1 MDKNLIKKK
10 NIKPKMSDDDI
21 KDKLKEYTIVDDIT
35 KVDIGTHLRYFSIDD
50 KGNKLFRLGGFLNK
64 VNFKDGYIVLGNN
77 KITWSVQIKTSEFY
91 KKMSYNEIKQ
101 KVEIKVKS
109 KYLKKLQLLQEE
121 NTNLKNALKEIKRK
135 YKRERRKD

>member
-1 MDKNLIKKK
+1 MDKNFIKKK

-21 KDKLKEYTIVDDIT
+21 KDKLKEYTLVDDIT
-35 KVDIGTHLRYFSIDD
+35 KVDIGTHLRYFTIDD

-77 KITWSVQIKTSEFY
+77 KITWSVQLKTSEFY

-101 KVEIKVKS
+101 KIEIKIKS
-109 KYLKKLQLLQEE
+109 KYIKKLKLLQEE
-121 NTNLKNALKEIKRK
+121 NINLKNTLKEIKRK
-135 YKRERRKD
+135 YKKELRKD